1 MKTVAIYALFL
12 IVMLLCGAGV
22 MKILDFI
29 FQLGYENIWSIGFKV
44 GLLSWLALTAISIV
58 KRYKK

>member
-12 IVMLLCGAGV
+12 IAMLLFGAGV

-29 FQLGYENIWSIGFKV
+29 FQLDYENIWSIGFKV
-44 GLLSWLALTAISIV
+44 GFLSWLALTVISIV

>member
-12 IVMLLCGAGV
+12 IAMFLFGAGV

-29 FQLGYENIWSIGFKV
+29 FQLDYENIWSIGFKV
-44 GLLSWLALTAISIV
+44 GFLSWLALTVISIV